1 MMIFGK
7 YFYFV
12 GEADE
17 KIIIGSS
24 IKLSKDVFDIPCCGK
39 IIMRVQF

>member
-7 YFYFV
+7 YFYFL
-12 GEADE
+12 GEVDE

-24 IKLSKDVFDIPCCGK
+24 IKYYQKMFLIYLVVAK
-39 IIMRVQF
+39 